1 MEARNSFDAV
11 SLNEMVLIDSE
22 QLQARFNLGRQTLDK
37 IAVTIG
43 AKVKVGRRTLYK
55 RAVMDDWADSLSA
68 SKPGEKINMFA
79 GDGVLK
85 KDCMLEIRHG
95 EDINGRT
102 KDVCEEGH

>member
-22 QLQARFNLGRQTLDK
+22 QMQARFNLGRQTLDK

-55 RAVMDDWADSLSA
+55 RQVMDDWAGSLSA
-68 SKPGEKINMFA
+68 SRPGEKIDTCA
-79 GDGVLK
+79 GGGG
-85 KDCMLEIRHG
+85 M
-95 EDINGRT
+95 N
-102 KDVCEEGH
+102 